1 MFKLYRADIKD
12 EESWKSALQSID
24 EGLKV
29 FEAELGKRESAFFGG
44 ICLLHL
50 Y

>member
-12 EESWKSALQSID
+12 EESWKSALHSID

-29 FEAELGKRESAFFGG
+29 FEAELGKRGSNFFGG
-44 ICLLHL
+44 LQ